1 MTDVTQMGPLE
12 SFMVGVPVLV
22 VGLAIVFA
30 VLIILWGVLE
40 LFRVIFYEA
49 PKKKAEAAKQAKKVE
64 VVKAQPKVE
73 APAAPV
79 APAAPAEDEE
89 ELVAVL
95 MAAIAASMGTSAG
108 GLRIKS
114 FRRVDNGSVWGRVS
128 RKEQLDNRL

>member
-40 LFRVIFYEA
+40 LFRIIFYEA

-64 VVKAQPKVE
+64 VVKAEPKIE
-73 APAAPV
+73 APA